1 MSQIVFYLAVICT
14 AFVLLLAWD
23 VANAVHDSFKRA
35 NRVIEESRKIIDE

>member
-1 MSQIVFYLAVICT
+1 MSQVMFYLAVIGG

-23 VANAVHDSFKRA
+23 AFNAVVDSFKRA